1 MRRRLIALVLSAGL
15 IAAGCSAPEV
25 PDDGFV
31 QAPEA
36 ESGKKKGSSEN
47 GARGAGG
54 EAGKGKKNGKGRPD
68 GTTEGVAENDTGGDA
83 AAAGGLEPLGEGG
96 PEYARLS
103 ARVEEPEPDSEKS
116 GVTPAYSEANAVDVE
131 GLGEDFR
138 VTMSFNGNVPQ
149 KMPND
154 KTVMVIGFS
163 LPGEKKNEKGYAFGG
178 QASER
183 GWQAF
188 AGAKSETRRFP
199 GTFIVRDNQIVMTIP
214 WSFVG
219 GPRPFEWYC
228 NASWFQ
234 NVAGVTSYSFDV
246 IPNDKGRYPD

>member
-1 MRRRLIALVLSAGL
+1 VRRRSIALALCVGL
-15 IAAGCSAPEV
+15 VAAGCSAPEV
-25 PDDGFV
+25 PDGTP
-31 QAPEA
+31 QATEA
-36 ESGKKKGSSEN
+36 ERDDEKRPRGK
-47 GARGAGG
+47 GARARGDG
-54 EAGKGKKNGKGRPD
+54 GKGKRNGAGRAE
-68 GTTEGVAENDTGGDA
+68 GTTEGVAENDAGEDAA

-96 PEYARLS
+96 PEYARLAS
-103 ARVEEPEPDSEKS
+103 HVEEPQPDSEKS

-138 VTMSFNGNVPQ
+138 ITMSFDGNVPQ

-154 KTVMVIGFS
+154 KTVMVVGFS
-163 LPGEKKNEKGYAFGG
+163 LPGEKRSEKGYAFGG

-183 GWQAF
+183 GWNAF

-199 GTFIVRDNQIVMTIP
+199 GTFLVEGNQIIMTIP

-228 NASWFQ
+228 NSSWFQ
-234 NVAGVTSYSFDV
+234 NVAGVTSYAFDV
-246 IPNDKGRYPD
+246 IPNDKGRYPN